1 MERLGAYTAD
11 RASALSG
18 VPKSTIHYWDRTG
31 VLKPGVSRSKT
42 KLWSYADLMGLRVIY
57 WLRSRKDEPDGVAIP
72 PSSMGAV
79 RAALLQLEAF
89 DVELWAKDAGAG
101 LSVDRA
107 GRIVVN
113 PKDSAPVIN
122 WQMLLGI
129 DVIELTGPFPT
140 KSGSLVR
147 TYESRG
153 HDCGSSRESSVAPL
167 ISPRRE
173 LRPSH
178 LRLYLTVGFASQTC
192 SRCTQGSR
200 HVTSTKPSTSK
211 RSSSVTFIEARSPRR
226 PTRHCVHTS
235 HCSRS
240 TRTSPSRSSRPWGTI
255 CRRPNWS
262 RCAKSMLACRR
273 WRTTGGSSTS

>member
-140 KSGSLVR
+140 KSGSFGPDLREPRPRLRIVPGKLGGAPHITETR
-147 TYESRG
+147 IETESLAALSHRG
-153 HDCGSSRESSVAPL
+153 FRVPDLLEMYPGLSARDVD
-167 ISPRRE
+167 
-173 LRPSH
+173 
-178 LRLYLTVGFASQTC
+178 
-192 SRCTQGSR
+192 
-200 HVTSTKPSTSK
+200 
-211 RSSSVTFIEARSPRR
+211 EALDLEAQLERNLHRSP
-226 PTRHCVHTS
+226 
-235 HCSRS
+235 
-240 TRTSPSRSSRPWGTI
+240 I
-255 CRRPNWS
+255 
-262 RCAKSMLACRR
+262 AA
-273 WRTTGGSSTS
+273 